1 MPLRVI
7 QTVINDA
14 LNINFL
20 LQHLFYNKTPFK
32 YTHFPSATSNEMEM
46 SGGGEEGARSLDKQS
61 LIFTLAVGDA
71 SAVKNG
77 LPPNGARG
85 HASSLSGRPERKARP
100 NVGHV

>member
-46 SGGGEEGARSLDKQS
+46 SEGEGGEVAWINSLW
-61 LIFTLAVGDA
+61 
-71 SAVKNG
+71 
-77 LPPNGARG
+77 
-85 HASSLSGRPERKARP
+85 SSLSQWEMRRR
-100 NVGHV
+100 